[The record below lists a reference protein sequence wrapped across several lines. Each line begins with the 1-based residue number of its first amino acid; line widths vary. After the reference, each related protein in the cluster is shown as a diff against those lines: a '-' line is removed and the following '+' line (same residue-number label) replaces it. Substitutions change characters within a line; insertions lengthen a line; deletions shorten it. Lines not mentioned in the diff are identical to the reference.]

1 MSYILKIKRQI
12 VIKDVRQVIPIRIV
26 LTISRTVARALPGR
40 RRAFWAWTSEGFATH
55 GRCSGA
61 EKRAPPE
68 YLMNGAV
75 GAVYGPRLQKTRSL
89 ERRHFYRQIGFEQHG
104 LTAGTTVHFDGI
116 A

>member
-12 VIKDVRQVIPIRIV
+12 VIEDVRQIIPIRIV

-75 GAVYGPRLQKTRSL
+75 GG
-89 ERRHFYRQIGFEQHG
+89 G
-104 LTAGTTVHFDGI
+104 LWTAPTEDTLVRNEATG
-116 A
+116 